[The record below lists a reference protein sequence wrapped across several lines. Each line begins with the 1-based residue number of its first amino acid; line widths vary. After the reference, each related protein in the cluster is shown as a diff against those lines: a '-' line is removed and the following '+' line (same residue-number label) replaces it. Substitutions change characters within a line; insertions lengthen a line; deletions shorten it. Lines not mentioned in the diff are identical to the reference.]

1 MANGNNAFGKT
12 ICSICYE
19 DLKPIV
25 EDLQAISICGHVFHE
40 LCLQQWFEYC
50 SNTKKCTC
58 PVCKQSC
65 KGKDAA
71 RLYFQSIGDSVVTQS
86 QRPILDSGEDPET
99 LRREVRRLE
108 AKVLGLDSVLE
119 RLGKDNKELTQELC
133 ICKEQEKKET
143 TSKNE
148 ALKQNALLQQ
158 LLNRKTE
165 ELGRST
171 SECLRLQE
179 RNMALAKELAALK
192 LVSDLDLDE
201 DEVQKLASFGNGG
214 NSQDTIDILRRSL
227 VMRNKT
233 YKELMTKCNVL
244 GRGESR
250 SIKKLEKAKGKIDK
264 LKARIKE
271 MEIAIEIKDNQ
282 VLRELKASKKACYE
296 EVIKNGTNSKSGSLA
311 NIDVLEDQSKQTSA
325 TTLKLNQLGGVQ
337 DDLLY
342 PIKVQNCVATND
354 IDVHMAC
361 DNDED
366 DCSVIGVNFS
376 KFLTPIHGS
385 PNPDT
390 KDQTTEDILAPKST
404 QVMPSATYDVKKE
417 ASARAHRNLGGTM
430 SPRTSVENTSKTFAA
445 DIDED
450 VTVLFDDVPQVKPML
465 NIRKESSTPISHSNS
480 GDVCFSGGLLG
491 PDGTNRY
498 LGKWCKRSQNNET
511 RQGQST
517 SNGDLIAVGADGRG
531 GRIKVLRSLNQSSA
545 DWKANSVGS
554 KRCKLGSKTNSQ
566 QSRGCLQIEH
576 FFSRANN

>member
-1 MANGNNAFGKT
+1 MVNGNNAFGKT

-50 SNTKKCTC
+50 SSTKKCTC

-86 QRPILDSGEDPET
+86 QRPILDCGEDPEA

-119 RLGKDNKELTQELC
+119 RLGKDNKELNQELC

-143 TSKNE
+143 TLKNE
-148 ALKQNALLQQ
+148 ALKQKALLQQ
-158 LLNRKTE
+158 LLNMKTE

-171 SECLRLQE
+171 SECSRLQE

-192 LVSDLDLDE
+192 LISDLELDE
-201 DEVQKLASFGNGG
+201 AEVLKLASFGNGG
-214 NSQDTIDILRRSL
+214 NNQDTIDILRRSL

-233 YKELMTKCNVL
+233 YKELMAKCNVL

-282 VLRELKASKKACYE
+282 VLRGLKASKKTHYE
-296 EVIKNGTNSKSGSLA
+296 EVCKNGANSKSSSLA
-311 NIDVLEDQSKQTSA
+311 NLDVLEDQSKQTSA
-325 TTLKLNQLGGVQ
+325 NTLNLDKLGRLQ

-342 PIKVQNCVATND
+342 PRKVHNCDSTND
-354 IDVHMAC
+354 IDVHCSQAGPSTMAC
-361 DNDED
+361 DKDED

-376 KFLTPIHGS
+376 KFLTPIHGR
-385 PNPDT
+385 PNPDS
-390 KDQTTEDILAPKST
+390 K
-404 QVMPSATYDVKKE
+404 
-417 ASARAHRNLGGTM
+417 GTM
-430 SPRTSVENTSKTFAA
+430 LPTTSVENTTKTFAA

-465 NIRKESSTPISHSNS
+465 NIRKESSTPISHSNP
-480 GDVCFSGGLLG
+480 GEVCFSGGLLG

-498 LGKWCKRSQNNET
+498 LGKWCKRGQNNET
-511 RQGQST
+511 RQGPST

-531 GRIKVLRSLNQSSA
+531 GRIKVLRSLNQSSV
-545 DWKANSVGS
+545 DCKENSVGT
-554 KRCKLGSKTNSQ
+554 KRFKLGAKTNSQ

-576 FFSRANN
+576 FFNRVSN